1 MKIQNGI
8 LVQKMKKEIKL
19 GIHVGTLCLVLFLL
33 VLGIGNM
40 NTDRGD
46 MLSTENSQENATE
59 SVGVNG
65 TEGTEVEGT
74 EGIVDATDTEIE
86 SETGSETENDTSTDG
101 VTDGEYVNFAIADVT
116 QYVNV
121 RQEPNTDCAVLGKMF
136 PGAVAQILETVGEGD
151 NQWFKVVSGNV
162 EGYIKSEYFIYGEEA
177 AAVMDQYVT
186 KYVKV
191 NVSELNVRKD
201 KTTNSSRIG
210 YVCAGEK
217 LRLIENYGE
226 WIHVQYTDE
235 IQGYVASK
243 YVTINEE
250 FIYAKSAADEKAEN
264 DFIKE
269 LNKRAGVSEE
279 TVKENTSVTVKPS
292 VPTYTTN
299 SELRKAIIDYA
310 MQFLGNRYVSGGQ
323 SLASG
328 TDCSGFTM
336 LVLREFGISVGR
348 TPQSQ
353 YTSAGRKISYAEAQ
367 PGDIICYSA
376 NGGRSCTHVA
386 FYIGNG
392 QILHSSTPKGG
403 VKISPATYDDIYSVR
418 NVID

>member
-1 MKIQNGI
+1 MKR
-8 LVQKMKKEIKL
+8 EIKL
-19 GIHVGTLCLVLFLL
+19 GIGVAVLCIALFVLL
-33 VLGIGNM
+33 VGVGS
-40 NTDRGD
+40 TSKEAD
-46 MLSTENSQENATE
+46 MSTEDEFVHA
-59 SVGVNG
+59 G
-65 TEGTEVEGT
+65 TEGSEVEKETESESTEVLGT
-74 EGIVDATDTEIE
+74 EENNDSTEL
-86 SETGSETENDTSTDG
+86 ETKPEPEAEGD
-101 VTDGEYVNFAIADVT
+101 EYLSFAIADVSS
-116 QYVNV
+116 YVNV
-121 RQEPNTDCAVLGKMF
+121 RQEPNTDSSILGKIYD
-136 PGAVAQILETVGEGD
+136 GAVAQIIATVGEGE
-151 NQWFKVVSGNV
+151 NLWFQIVSGNL
-162 EGYIKSEYFIYGEEA
+162 EGYIKAEYFIYGEEA
-177 AAVMDQYVT
+177 AAVMDQYVSQ
-186 KYVKV
+186 YVEV

-210 YVCAGEK
+210 YVRAGER

-250 FIYAKSAADEKAEN
+250 FIYAKTPEDEKAERE
-264 DFIKE
+264 FIKE

-279 TVKENTSVTVKPS
+279 TVKENTSVTVKPPS
-292 VPTYTTN
+292 ATYTTN

-310 MQFLGNRYVSGGQ
+310 MKFLGNRYVSGGQ

-336 LVLREFGISVGR
+336 YVLREFGISVGR

-353 YTSAGRKISYAEAQ
+353 YTSAGRKISYSEAQ

-392 QILHSSTPKGG
+392 QIIHSSTPQSG
-403 VKISPATYDDIYSVR
+403 VKISPATYDDIYAVR

>member
-1 MKIQNGI
+1 MKR
-8 LVQKMKKEIKL
+8 EIKL
-19 GIHVGTLCLVLFLL
+19 GIGVAVLCIALFVLL
-33 VLGIGNM
+33 VGVGS
-40 NTDRGD
+40 TSKEAD
-46 MLSTENSQENATE
+46 MSTEDEFTHA
-59 SVGVNG
+59 G
-65 TEGTEVEGT
+65 TEGSEVEKETESESTEVIGT
-74 EGIVDATDTEIE
+74 EENNDSTELETE
-86 SETGSETENDTSTDG
+86 SEPEAEGD
-101 VTDGEYVNFAIADVT
+101 EYLSFAIADVSS
-116 QYVNV
+116 YVNV
-121 RQEPNTDCAVLGKMF
+121 RQEPNTDSSILGKIYD
-136 PGAVAQILETVGEGD
+136 GAVAQILATVGEGE
-151 NQWFKVVSGNV
+151 NLWFQIVSGNL
-162 EGYIKSEYFIYGEEA
+162 EGYIKAEYFIYGEEA
-177 AAVMDQYVT
+177 AAVMDQYVSQ
-186 KYVKV
+186 YVEV

-210 YVCAGEK
+210 YVRAGER

-250 FIYAKSAADEKAEN
+250 FIYAKTAEDEKAERE
-264 DFIKE
+264 FIKE
-269 LNKRAGVSEE
+269 LKKRAGVSEE
-279 TVKENTSVTVKPS
+279 TVKENTSVTVKPPS
-292 VPTYTTN
+292 PTYTTN

-310 MQFLGNRYVSGGQ
+310 MKFLGNRYVSGGQ
-323 SLASG
+323 SLSSG

-336 LVLREFGISVGR
+336 YVLREFGISVGR

-353 YTSAGRKISYAEAQ
+353 YTSAGRKISYSEAQ

-392 QILHSSTPKGG
+392 QIIHSSTPQSG
-403 VKISPATYDDIYSVR
+403 VKISPATYDDIYAVR

>member
-1 MKIQNGI
+1 MDILGKQMKR
-8 LVQKMKKEIKL
+8 EIKL
-19 GIHVGTLCLVLFLL
+19 GIGVAVLCLVLFIL
-33 VLGIGNM
+33 VLGIGSTNKKP
-40 NTDRGD
+40 DP
-46 MLSTENSQENATE
+46 STEDQGVQTDTE
-59 SVGVNG
+59 SSEVVLG
-65 TEGTEVEGT
+65 TEEDGTEVENGT
-74 EGIVDATDTEIE
+74 EMDSTEVV
-86 SETGSETENDTSTDG
+86 GSEEENDSTGTEAEGD
-101 VTDGEYVNFAIADVT
+101 EYVNFAIADVSS
-116 QYVNV
+116 YVNV
-121 RQEPNTDCAVLGKMF
+121 RQEPNTDSSILGKIYD
-136 PGAVAQILETVGEGD
+136 GAVAQIIATVGEGD
-151 NQWFKVVSGNV
+151 NLWFQIVSGNV
-162 EGYIKSEYFIYGEEA
+162 EGYIKAEYFIHGEQA
-177 AAVMDQYVT
+177 AAVMDQYVSQ
-186 KYVKV
+186 YVEV

-210 YVCAGEK
+210 YVRAGEK

-243 YVTINEE
+243 YVTINED
-250 FIYAKSAADEKAEN
+250 FIYAKSPADEKAEK

-292 VPTYTTN
+292 VPNYTTN

-323 SLASG
+323 SLSSG

-376 NGGRSCTHVA
+376 NGGKSCTHVA

-403 VKISPATYDDIYSVR
+403 VKISPATYDDIYAVR